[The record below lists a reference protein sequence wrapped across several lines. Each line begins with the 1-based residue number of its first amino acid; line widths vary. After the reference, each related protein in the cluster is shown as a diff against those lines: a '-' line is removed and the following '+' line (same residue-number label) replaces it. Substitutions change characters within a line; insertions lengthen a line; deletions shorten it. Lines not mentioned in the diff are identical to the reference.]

1 MALDNDDFDLDDDTP
16 IGGEQDN
23 DEGGSITIEADDD
36 SVNIEIEDDT
46 PPEDRNRKP
55 LPKEQVEELEKDDLA
70 EYSAKVKDRMAKLR
84 KVYHD
89 ERREKEAAARRA
101 AEAERIAQAIA
112 EENRRLKNTLGSGE
126 GAYVDAVKKSAEY
139 ELSLAKKEYREAYDA
154 GDPDK
159 IIEAQQKLNSA
170 QYKLTEVE
178 NYRPQYKNAGQ
189 NEETPV
195 NIQPETVRPPKPDDR
210 ALKWQDK
217 NEWFGSDAE
226 MTSLALG
233 LHQKLV
239 EKGVSPTSDE
249 YYRSIDSTM
258 RKRFPEYDW
267 GDTLDEDKPSQRT
280 KKTSTVVASAA
291 RTTAPK
297 TVKLTATQV
306 ALAKK
311 LGLTPEAYAKEL
323 LKLEK
328 R

>member
-1 MALDNDDFDLDDDTP
+1 MAKQDEFDFDDDDNVVSQETENTST
-16 IGGEQDN
+16 IE
-23 DEGGSITIEADDD
+23 IEADE
-36 SVNIEIEDDT
+36 SAISIEIEDDT
-46 PPEDRNRKP
+46 PPEDRGRKP

-89 ERREKEAAARRA
+89 ERREKEAAKREQEA
-101 AEAERIAQAIA
+101 AIRYAQSIA
-112 EENRRLKNTLGSGE
+112 EENKRLKATLGSGE
-126 GAYVDAVKKSAEY
+126 DAYLDAIKKSVDY
-139 ELSLAKKEYREAYDA
+139 ELNLAKKEYREAYDS
-154 GDPDK
+154 GDAEK

-170 QYKLTEVE
+170 QFKLTEVE

-189 NEETPV
+189 NDEAPV
-195 NIQPETVRPPKPDDR
+195 NIQPERPQAPKPDRR
-210 ALKWQDK
+210 ALEWNEK
-217 NEWFGSDAE
+217 NDWFGSDSE

-233 LHQKLV
+233 VHEKLIA
-239 EKGVSPTSDE
+239 KGVSPNSDE
-249 YYRSIDSTM
+249 YYRSIDNTM

-267 GDTLDEDKPSQRT
+267 GDTLDEEKPSQRAN
-280 KKTSTVVASAA
+280 KTSTVVASAS

-297 TVKLTATQV
+297 TVKLTASQV

-323 LKLEK
+323 MKVEK